1 MFWEST
7 MGIWRC
13 RFRQRCTV
21 VVWSFQWS
29 GMNKNL
35 QRSIRNIRKST
46 EMKLIGV
53 IKVIISL
60 NLCFHLW
67 LQFLQ
72 LSSLKLYRMI
82 QSTQSDSSLRKMRG
96 DLFKI
101 LIQLG
106 KNKKKFQKV
115 KNQIKMNKKNKRIL
129 LNKNRNKNKVS
140 NWEYST

>member
-1 MFWEST
+1 

-29 GMNKNL
+29 EMNKNL
-35 QRSIRNIRKST
+35 QKSIKNIRKST
-46 EMKLIGV
+46 GMKLIGV

-72 LSSLKLYRMI
+72 LLSLKLYRMTLF
-82 QSTQSDSSLRKMRG
+82 TQSDSSLRKMRG

-101 LIQLG
+101 LIQQG
-106 KNKKKFQKV
+106 KNKKKLQKV
-115 KNQIKMNKKNKRIL
+115 KKKIKMNVKNQRIL
-129 LNKNRNKNKVS
+129 LNKNRNKSKVS
-140 NWEYST
+140 SWEYST